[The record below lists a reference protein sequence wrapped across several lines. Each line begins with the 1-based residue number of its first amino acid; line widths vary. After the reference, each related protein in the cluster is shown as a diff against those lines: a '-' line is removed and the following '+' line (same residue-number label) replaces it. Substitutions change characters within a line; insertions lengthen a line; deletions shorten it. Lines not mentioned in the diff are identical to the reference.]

1 MGKLEEKLKDCH
13 LTTANRKIG
22 EFCLQNR
29 QTLPLLSSA
38 EIARRVGVSDVSVI
52 RFVKMLGYSSFAEFK
67 RDIQCEVANLSSE
80 QVSPIVSFFSK
91 KADASQQDGA
101 IECYQQIVSSVF
113 EKNSKETFEL
123 VAKTILSSCN
133 RYVLGL
139 RFRSCVAEL
148 CANLLRMSTSN
159 VIHIPPSDY
168 AVFQYLMDFTQE
180 DCLIWFSFGR
190 FTNLERQILQA
201 VKKSGIKL
209 IVISDERA
217 SQSALAADVFIQSSG
232 HTQMPFYSAVG
243 ICVVAEMIANTVNSI
258 GWLGSEKR
266 LRDYEANLQTSAI
279 RSDTPTES
287 F

>member
-101 IECYQQIVSSVF
+101 IDRIV
-113 EKNSKETFEL
+113 
-123 VAKTILSSCN
+123 
-133 RYVLGL
+133 
-139 RFRSCVAEL
+139 CV
-148 CANLLRMSTSN
+148 
-159 VIHIPPSDY
+159 
-168 AVFQYLMDFTQE
+168 
-180 DCLIWFSFGR
+180 
-190 FTNLERQILQA
+190 
-201 VKKSGIKL
+201 
-209 IVISDERA
+209 
-217 SQSALAADVFIQSSG
+217 
-232 HTQMPFYSAVG
+232 
-243 ICVVAEMIANTVNSI
+243 
-258 GWLGSEKR
+258 
-266 LRDYEANLQTSAI
+266 
-279 RSDTPTES
+279 
-287 F
+287 